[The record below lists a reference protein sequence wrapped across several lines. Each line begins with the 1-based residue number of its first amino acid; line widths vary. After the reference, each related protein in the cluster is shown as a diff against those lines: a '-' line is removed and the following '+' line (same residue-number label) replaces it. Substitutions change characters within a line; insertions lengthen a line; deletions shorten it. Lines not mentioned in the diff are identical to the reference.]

1 MLGATVAAGGYGNES
16 VAHDRPRALSIA
28 EGEDGGLARWYI
40 WRPGSAR
47 RYFAI
52 RLDPIGRGEHRFSRW
67 FSPRSCVLQYG
78 LSECEQEDWTADH
91 LGQERVSI
99 TIPLLLFVTA
109 TFDRQ
114 RCVRLCA
121 VAPVLQQSRSH
132 FLNQAPLRATP
143 QPSWLVP
150 PHPSADSSY
159 NITRRASHGDQER
172 RTLNSWRA

>member
-1 MLGATVAAGGYGNES
+1 VAAGGYGNES

-40 WRPGSAR
+40 WRPGGAR

-52 RLDPIGRGEHRFSRW
+52 RLDPIGRGEDRFLRW
-67 FSPRSCVLQYG
+67 CSPRSCVLQYG

-91 LGQERVSI
+91 LGQERVTI

-121 VAPVLQQSRSH
+121 VAPVLQHSRSH
-132 FLNQAPLRATP
+132 FLNQAPLPAQLRNP
-143 QPSWLVP
+143 VGWSPR
-150 PHPSADSSY
+150 
-159 NITRRASHGDQER
+159 TRRPTARTASHGEQA
-172 RTLNSWRA
+172 TGIKSGGH

>member
-1 MLGATVAAGGYGNES
+1 MAAGGYGNES

-40 WRPGSAR
+40 WRPGGAR

-52 RLDPIGRGEHRFSRW
+52 RLDPIGRGEDRFLRW
-67 FSPRSCVLQYG
+67 CSPRSCVLQYG

-91 LGQERVSI
+91 LGQERVTI

-121 VAPVLQQSRSH
+121 VAPVLQHSRSH
-132 FLNQAPLRATP
+132 FLNQAPLPAQLRNP
-143 QPSWLVP
+143 VGWSPR
-150 PHPSADSSY
+150 
-159 NITRRASHGDQER
+159 TRRPTARTASHGEQA
-172 RTLNSWRA
+172 TGIKSGGH